1 MNSSVADDFLRVILG
16 KVISGI
22 AGFPFFIFLLLTGV
36 NYFLTPVKSAWTIY
50 LNFWAFLVDIYFWY
64 EVSFLGFDCRIFF
77 KATSF

>member
-36 NYFLTPVKSAWTIY
+36 KPLTT
-50 LNFWAFLVDIYFWY
+50 F
-64 EVSFLGFDCRIFF
+64 
-77 KATSF
+77 